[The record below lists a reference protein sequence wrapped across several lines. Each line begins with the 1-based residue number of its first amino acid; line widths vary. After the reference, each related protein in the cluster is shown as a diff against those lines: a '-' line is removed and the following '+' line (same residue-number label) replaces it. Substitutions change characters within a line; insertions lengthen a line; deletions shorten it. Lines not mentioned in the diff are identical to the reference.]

1 MPRGTRR
8 QAQGAP
14 PSGRPGLLGPRR
26 RRQGR
31 RGHAA
36 GSRAG
41 SVSARGTAAR
51 PRGSGSACGAAARP
65 AEQRLWVGS
74 QPEKAA
80 ELRLLCRGRRQER
93 HGRGPGRRTE
103 LPYAAERAP
112 SGMKP
117 APACRAM
124 YAGRGRLGGA
134 FLYLRGRQATCRRPT
149 DLPQN
154 MAPYLSRV
162 SMVYSGAKRAVD
174 LKNWC

>member
-1 MPRGTRR
+1 MTPRGALG
-8 QAQGAP
+8 QARGAALWPPGAP
-14 PSGRPGLLGPRR
+14 RPSSKTVG
-26 RRQGR
+26 
-31 RGHAA
+31 
-36 GSRAG
+36 
-41 SVSARGTAAR
+41 AAR
-51 PRGSGSACGAAARP
+51 PHSGLPGGERLGSRGSGSACGAAARP
-65 AEQRLWVGS
+65 AQQRLWVGS
-74 QPEKAA
+74 QPAKAA

-103 LPYAAERAP
+103 LPYAAGRAP